1 MNNDSR
7 SRSPLSSDELLRPIL
22 GERHPGTFSQQSGM
36 LNVTTLNQ
44 DLTNGR
50 LGEPALPDENKAGL
64 GLRPD
69 RKDASHR
76 DATTVRKL

>member
-22 GERHPGTFSQQSGM
+22 GERHPGTFSQQRGM

-44 DLTNGR
+44 DLTR
-50 LGEPALPDENKAGL
+50 AVSSK
-64 GLRPD
+64 R
-69 RKDASHR
+69 
-76 DATTVRKL
+76 